1 LCRNFQTKDGGLLL
15 NSFIALHQV
24 EADHDRSMEDTW
36 ISLLSIGYNDRL
48 DLVHVSIHNLLTL
61 MIRTDAIFQSVRSH
75 RSRER
80 EHLGQDLES
89 YATCSQRWGI
99 LPKTLGDGRYFANE
113 ILFPNECGL
122 ERNRILNRYVKLLR
136 ASHCATVPYAKLN
149 AYFKDGSKAN
159 QE

>member
-1 LCRNFQTKDGGLLL
+1 MTLMNVFDLFDFDESGTLCRNEFDIYNTLASDEHVTDQEWDILCRNFQTKDGGLLL

-61 MIRTDAIFQSVRSH
+61 IIRTDAIFQSVRSH
-75 RSRER
+75 RCRER
-80 EHLGQDLES
+80 ELLGQDLES

-99 LPKTLGDGRYFANE
+99 LPKTTRGRS
-113 ILFPNECGL
+113 
-122 ERNRILNRYVKLLR
+122 LLR
-136 ASHCATVPYAKLN
+136 
-149 AYFKDGSKAN
+149 
-159 QE
+159 